1 MSNHSRIIP
10 LALLLLFIYLLSAC
24 STEPAALQSTPLPP
38 TVAEKLP
45 TETLP
50 TATNTAMP
58 PTATAESTETAV
70 PTDTLSPPT
79 ATTEPTAT
87 AEPTAANV
95 SSTSAAPP
103 TNIVIDHNS
112 VALFEHIPEQ
122 YLQDAAALRMFF
134 VDRSVGG
141 NINNGLACLS
151 YDTDED
157 APNYCSRWEHPGNP
171 SYPVDPSEVDWS
183 RPGGY
188 DNSNWDYFF
197 WPNAATPSITCSAD
211 SSQWWDR
218 AECFTQFA
226 TQEANNYDV
235 MSFQFGYLAVGGPD
249 ATIDDQPDGFFW
261 DNETKFDAYDLD
273 AWEADYP
280 DKTFIYWTISLAR
293 SIGTQESETFNNQM
307 RQWTSDNDKI
317 LFDLADILSHTP
329 DGTPCYDNRDG
340 AAYTFGDNT
349 ENYPDDGL
357 NIPAICQHYTSEVDG
372 GHLGSPSAGMIRVSK
387 AFWVLMAQIAGWD
400 GEP

>member
-1 MSNHSRIIP
+1 MIMFSRIIV
-10 LALLLLFIYLLSAC
+10 LAVLLLFTFLFSAC
-24 STEPAALQSTPLPP
+24 GAAPAAPQPTPTLPA
-38 TVAEKLP
+38 VEEISP
-45 TETLP
+45 TETLLAP
-50 TATNTAMP
+50 
-58 PTATAESTETAV
+58 TETAV
-70 PTDTLSPPT
+70 PNDTPTPPS
-79 ATTEPTAT
+79 ATTEPTDPADPTATSVPAT
-87 AEPTAANV
+87 ATTPATPAANL
-95 SSTSAAPP
+95 
-103 TNIVIDHNS
+103 VIDHNS
-112 VALFEHIPEQ
+112 VALFEQIPEQ

-134 VDRSVGG
+134 VNRSVGG
-141 NINNGLACLS
+141 NINNGLDCLS

-157 APNYCSRWEHPGNP
+157 APNYCSRWEHPGTP
-171 SYPVDPSEVDWS
+171 AYPVDSSEVDWS

-211 SSQWWDR
+211 TSQWWDR

-226 TQEANNYDV
+226 AQEASNYDV
-235 MSFQFGYLAVGGPD
+235 MSFQFGYLAVLPD

-261 DNETKFDAYDLD
+261 DNETRFDAYDLD

-280 DKTFIYWTISLAR
+280 DKAFIYWTISLAR
-293 SIGTQESETFNNQM
+293 SIGTQESKNFNNQM

-340 AAYTFGDNT
+340 VAYSINSNS

-357 NIPAICQHYTSEVDG
+357 NTPAICPHYTSEIDG

-387 AFWVLMAQIAGWD
+387 AYWVLMAHIAGWD